1 MNIELL
7 INKANKEMER
17 LSKIASS
24 DNPDPSP
31 SDINMANEEYDLL
44 EYLLETHDYES
55 LEEYLELDADKS
67 QSIPR
72 QMELDLQDCTHL
84 PVWNV

>member
-55 LEEYLELDADKS
+55 LEEYLELDADES